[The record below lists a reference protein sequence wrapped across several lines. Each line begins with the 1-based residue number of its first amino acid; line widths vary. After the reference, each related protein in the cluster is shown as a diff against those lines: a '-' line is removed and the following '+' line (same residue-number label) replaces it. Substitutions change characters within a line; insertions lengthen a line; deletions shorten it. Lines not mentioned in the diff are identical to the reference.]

1 MRTKVE
7 KLLPSS
13 TDPSKVGSVVLGDGG
28 PTLPADFVV
37 MGVGVAPATKF
48 LKDSGFELER
58 DGGIVVDEFLRVKG
72 FDDIYAIGSY
82 CQLTFGLVYETNT
95 FIFR

>member
-1 MRTKVE
+1 MQTKVS
-7 KLLPSS
+7 KILPSS
-13 TDPSKVGSVVLGDGG
+13 EDANAAGAVVIGEDEKLE
-28 PTLPADFVV
+28 ADFVV

-82 CQLTFGLVYETNT
+82 CQLTFGLV
-95 FIFR
+95 